1 MTMNAR
7 QAECWQ
13 RLESFQIDDPGV
25 ALPFAERLAREN
37 GWSAEFAARVVN
49 EYRRYILL
57 MAHAGH
63 PVTPSDHVDQAWHLH
78 LTYTRSYWDRLCKD
92 LIGRPLHHE
101 PTRGG
106 AAENAKFDGWYQKT
120 LDTYASLFGAPP
132 PADLWPPPAIR
143 FGVDPRC
150 VRVNTDRN
158 WIVSKRRVRRAA
170 LGAGVLGAFAAAA
183 AGCGVLLMGDSDPSL
198 LVVILVLAGV
208 IAITL
213 LAIAARKQRRQIRRD
228 NGHTSGCG
236 GAAMWPASGCSSSR
250 DSRDDSTGHDSSPG
264 DSGCGSS
271 GCGGGGGGD

>member
-7 QAECWQ
+7 QAEFWQ
-13 RLESFQIDDPGV
+13 RLESFEIDDPGI
-25 ALPFAERLAREN
+25 ALPFRERLAREN
-37 GWSAEFAARVVN
+37 GWTSEFAARVMD

-101 PTRGG
+101 PTKGG
-106 AAENAKFDGWYQKT
+106 AAESAKFDGWYQKT
-120 LDTYASLFGAPP
+120 LDSYASLFGTPP
-132 PADLWPPPAIR
+132 PADIWPPPAIR

-158 WIVSKRRVRRAA
+158 WIVSKHRVKRAS
-170 LGAGVLGAFAAAA
+170 LGAGVIAAFAAAA
-183 AGCGVLLMGDSDPSL
+183 AGCGVLLGDGNAIL
-198 LVVILVLAGV
+198 LIVILTVVISGL
-208 IAITL
+208 L

-264 DSGCGSS
+264 DSGSGSS